1 LEKKSRSYLT
11 ASKKKEIV
19 LQVLRGED
27 IELLSREYQ
36 VTIADISNWRD
47 AFINSGSNGFKRQP
61 QTTKLKEAERIIG
74 RLQMELELVKKKNS
88 LIKKIN
94 GRS

>member
-1 LEKKSRSYLT
+1 MVKKSVSYIT
-11 ASKKKEIV
+11 ANKKREIV
-19 LQVLRGED
+19 LKVLRGED

-36 VTIADISNWRD
+36 VMIADISTWRD
-47 AFINSGSNGFKRQP
+47 IFINSGSNGFKRQP
-61 QTTKLKEAERIIG
+61 QAIKLREAERIIG

-94 GRS
+94 GR

>member
-1 LEKKSRSYLT
+1 MEKKTVSYIT
-11 ASKKKEIV
+11 ANKKKEIV
-19 LQVLRGED
+19 LKALRGED

-36 VTIADISNWRD
+36 VTISDISIWRD
-47 AFINSGSNGFKRQP
+47 IFISSGSNGFKRQP
-61 QTTKLKEAERIIG
+61 QAIKLREAERIIG

-94 GRS
+94 GR

>member
-1 LEKKSRSYLT
+1 MGKKTVSYIT
-11 ASKKKEIV
+11 SNKKKEIV
-19 LQVLRGED
+19 LKVLRGED

-36 VTIADISNWRD
+36 VTIADISTWRD
-47 AFINSGSNGFKRQP
+47 TFISSGSNGFKRQP
-61 QTTKLKEAERIIG
+61 QATKLREAERIIG

-94 GRS
+94 GR